1 MPVALRIL
9 LVREE
14 PLRHDEVQVILGARH
29 RHIEKP
35 AFFLDFRRR
44 PGAEVGWNAAVDD
57 VEHED
62 RFPFLA
68 LGRMNGGK
76 DQVILVEQGHARLVA
91 CRVRRIEC
99 QLRQKALA

>member
-35 AFFLDFRRR
+35 AFFLDFCRR

-68 LGRMNGGK
+68 LGGMNGGK
-76 DQVILVEQGHARLVA
+76 DQVIN
-91 CRVRRIEC
+91 
-99 QLRQKALA
+99 LRHLIIDESKT